1 MGTVQGPRGPLK
13 DWWQSLLLISTAFG
27 ACDRWEPAAVEYW
40 VEGAKL
46 YRPVADDSAFPVLN
60 FQRDNISAKVFSQ
73 LVREGRPFVVRAL
86 GESHPMQKWDCQ
98 FFQENP
104 LFSKLQGRREY
115 ADANSSQP
123 EWKALKDIL
132 RTSAAES
139 SEHSQAS
146 LRKSPYYVGLKDA
159 LHDPRELAHDPLYS
173 QTWSK
178 DVLKLVRKHSAVPDF
193 MPPGNLE
200 MIHNTPEFWFVEAGG
215 TSGAKAHVDAHAE
228 STWSLQLCGQKRWRI
243 SPIAAR
249 KAPHVMKLYQD
260 GQIYQRKEH
269 LSWKL
274 FEDVVLSPGDA
285 IFFGPGFIH
294 QTEGLGPSP
303 GASVTWQ
310 FDQPMA
316 TSFLRSFMV
325 RIRFTPDLLASWQQI
340 QELVRRC
347 ETWSLAEI
355 RGSPDLVDFLDVNG
369 DGEVLPEEREEVLE
383 MWSSVLE
390 KVRSD
395 VPQKLQKRE
404 LGLGEIVHDEQDLEQ
419 MPKKIQSAI
428 RQWELKAFGLDE
440 AVSHAEL

>member
-1 MGTVQGPRGPLK
+1 MGTVREPRGPRGPGLV
-13 DWWQSLLLISTAFG
+13 WHLLLISASG
-27 ACDRWEPAAVEYW
+27 AYWEPAAVEYW

-46 YRPVADDSAFPVLN
+46 YRPLTNGSTFPVLN
-60 FQRDNISAKVFSQ
+60 FQRGNISAKVFSQ

-86 GESHPMQKWDCQ
+86 GESHPMRKWDCQ

-132 RTSAAES
+132 RTDPGP
-139 SEHSQAS
+139 SEHSQGS
-146 LRKSPYYVGLKDA
+146 VRKSPYYVGLKDV
-159 LHDPRELAHDPLYS
+159 LHNPQELAQDPLYS

-178 DVLKLVRKHSAVPDF
+178 DVLKLVREHSAIPDF
-193 MPPGNLE
+193 MPPGNLD
-200 MIHNTPEFWFVEAGG
+200 MIHDTPELWFVEAGG
-215 TSGAKAHVDAHAE
+215 SSGAKAHVDAHAE
-228 STWSLQLCGQKRWRI
+228 STWSLQLCGQKRWRV

-260 GQIYQRKEH
+260 GQIYQRNEH

-285 IFFGPGFIH
+285 VFFGPGFIH
-294 QTEGLGPSP
+294 QTEALGPSP
-303 GASVTWQ
+303 GASITWQ
-310 FDQPMA
+310 FNQPMA
-316 TSFLRSFMV
+316 TSFLRSFMA
-325 RIRFTPDLLASWQQI
+325 RIRFTPDLLASWQQM
-340 QELVRRC
+340 QELVRRS

-355 RGSPDLVDFLDVNG
+355 RGSPDLADFLDVNG
-369 DGEVLPEEREEVLE
+369 DGEVRPEERDQVLE
-383 MWSSVLE
+383 MWSAVLG

-395 VPQKLQKRE
+395 VPQKLQQRK
-404 LGLGEIVHDEQDLEQ
+404 LGLREIVHDEQDLEQ

-428 RQWELKAFGLDE
+428 RQWELKAFALDE
-440 AVSHAEL
+440 ASVSHTEL